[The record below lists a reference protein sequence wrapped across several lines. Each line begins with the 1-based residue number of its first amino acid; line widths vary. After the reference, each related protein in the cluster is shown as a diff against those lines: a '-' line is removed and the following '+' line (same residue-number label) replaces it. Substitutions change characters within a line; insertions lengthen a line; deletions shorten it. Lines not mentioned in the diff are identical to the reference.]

1 MSDVLKKMEIKQLR
15 RPILSR
21 EIKPILTSNPMEF
34 LEIDLLDFSKL
45 DYDKQN
51 NGFRFVLNVIDI
63 FSKFLWSFP
72 LKNKSSSIVA
82 FTLQNLFLSE
92 GHPQILGSDNGTEFK
107 SEVNELTEGVKLE
120 EDIDEMRGFM
130 GGKDMQVLAQRFS
143 IDFRHGWSGTGQS
156 EHQRFHFLI
165 SPEHRE

>member
-1 MSDVLKKMEIKQLR
+1 
-15 RPILSR
+15 
-21 EIKPILTSNPMEF
+21 
-34 LEIDLLDFSKL
+34 
-45 DYDKQN
+45 
-51 NGFRFVLNVIDI
+51 VIDI

-130 GGKDMQVLAQRFS
+130 GGNEMKVLGTRFS
-143 IDFRHGWSGTGQS
+143 IDFRHGQPISPKRWVELNGSIGTLEIPFS
-156 EHQRFHFLI
+156 YFSRTQRVRGGLI
-165 SPEHRE
+165 SFRSLPTFTIPAFILPLR